1 MAEQPVQRPVLA
13 KAAGAPVALEC
24 RRSRVRLVAVQR
36 ARRTFVVH
44 SSPKCTPPAIRA
56 GLRAQEE
63 ALRCDPFWENLNLDD
78 EILHY
83 IAEIADCPPPPRC
96 RELHIYIYTY
106 VIDRL
111 YTFVSSPLSP
121 CCSYLR
127 DTLRGS
133 LRYFRRRLR
142 LVARPGLRPR
152 SRCSGSD
159 VTVCT
164 RYNGGTTRGAAQ
176 GSRLMPQ
183 DAGN

>member
-1 MAEQPVQRPVLA
+1 MAEQPAQRPVLA

-96 RELHIYIYTY
+96 RELHIYIRHRSTLHFCLFS
-106 VIDRL
+106 I
-111 YTFVSSPLSP
+111 VSMLLLSP
-121 CCSYLR
+121 RHFTRFFTLLSTPAAARRAAGASSEEQVQWKRR
-127 DTLRGS
+127 DCVYTVQRRDDAL
-133 LRYFRRRLR
+133 RRRGRALCR
-142 LVARPGLRPR
+142 
-152 SRCSGSD
+152 
-159 VTVCT
+159 
-164 RYNGGTTRGAAQ
+164 
-176 GSRLMPQ
+176 
-183 DAGN
+183 

>member
-63 ALRCDPFWENLNLDD
+63 ALRCDPFWANLNLDD

-83 IAEIADCPPPPRC
+83 IAEIADCPPP
-96 RELHIYIYTY
+96 HDAGSFIY

-121 CCSYLR
+121 CCSSLR
-127 DTLRGS
+127 DTLRGRVRGTVYVTFDAGS
-133 LRYFRRRLR
+133 
-142 LVARPGLRPR
+142 
-152 SRCSGSD
+152 SRGRGF
-159 VTVCT
+159 VRGAGAGGRV
-164 RYNGGTTRGAAQ
+164 RYNGGTRGARAA
-176 GSRLMPQ
+176 GVAPLVMPH
-183 DAGN
+183 NIPRK